1 MMTIKIVDAVSF
13 TLLFLLLMLAISIAG
28 CAEFQKVEKKLQVH
42 GIVSYRGTDLDCIFD
57 LEDGPNNTLIT
68 SNTCMVKIDGHWC
81 EVTVNSKGEVLTDIA
96 ARCGIKINKF
106 REKLN
111 DKI

>member
-1 MMTIKIVDAVSF
+1 MVKIIDTVAVA
-13 TLLFLLLMLAISIAG
+13 LLFIHIALAVLVAG

-42 GIVSYRGTDLDCIFD
+42 GVVSYRGTDLDCIFD

-106 REKLN
+106 REKMN